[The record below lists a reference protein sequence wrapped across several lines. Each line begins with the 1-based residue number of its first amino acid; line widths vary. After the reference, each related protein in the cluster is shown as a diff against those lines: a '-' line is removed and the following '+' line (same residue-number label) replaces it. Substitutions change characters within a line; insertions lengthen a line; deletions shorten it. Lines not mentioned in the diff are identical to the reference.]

1 MVMDW
6 AHSVFWR
13 DRRGARDAFV
23 SSHFQ
28 VPKDSRTFRVLGE
41 ASSTAR
47 VVPRG
52 SSDRRLR
59 SLHSNALPASSIRTY
74 S

>member
-28 VPKDSRTFRVLGE
+28 VPKDSRTFRVSG
-41 ASSTAR
+41 
-47 VVPRG
+47 G
-52 SSDRRLR
+52 SFKHSESCSERLVG
-59 SLHSNALPASSIRTY
+59 SETEVLAQ
-74 S
+74 